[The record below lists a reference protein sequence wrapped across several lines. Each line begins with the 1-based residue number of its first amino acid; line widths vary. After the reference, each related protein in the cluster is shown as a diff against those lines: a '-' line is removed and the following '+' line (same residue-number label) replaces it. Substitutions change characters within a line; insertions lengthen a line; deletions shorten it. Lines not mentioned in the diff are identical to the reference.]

1 MRLISPA
8 AAGMLTVE
16 LLADRLKAA
25 LWGVY
30 IGTCVLA
37 LGVLPA
43 ATGGLTSPV
52 ISFGPVRKTAA
63 AVSIHR
69 RRPGHAVPL
78 VLR

>member
-30 IGTCVLA
+30 IGTYVCA
-37 LGVLPA
+37 CYRMA
-43 ATGGLTSPV
+43 
-52 ISFGPVRKTAA
+52 R
-63 AVSIHR
+63 
-69 RRPGHAVPL
+69 
-78 VLR
+78 